1 MSNKRHRL
9 SKKIIAGALAV
20 LFQPSMLLAQTDSNR
35 IAQDNIDRAMRSS
48 PNSAGIPQVNKP
60 IQQSLVLPD
69 LGDSSSISLSP
80 ADERQLGERIMREI
94 RRDPDYSNDFV
105 FYDYLNTIGQ
115 TLVRAAKKDGIPGL
129 DGSGTFAIN
138 FELFGVRDRTINA
151 FALPGGFIG
160 VHTGLIV
167 SAESESEL
175 ASVLGHEIGHVTQ
188 KHIARM
194 YGQQG
199 TNSMIALASLFL
211 AVIAASRNPNAA
223 QGIAMGGQAL
233 AIQNQLSYS
242 RDAEREADRV
252 GFQILQAGGFDVQGM
267 PDFFQRMQRANS
279 IMESGVPG
287 YVRSHPLTTDR
298 IADMQDRVRGLPSR
312 KVLSSVE
319 FYLLKARARLIQTS
333 SSSSY
338 PELKQYFESLA
349 RRPDLPK
356 QLEGNYGL
364 SLLSLKQGRNSD
376 AEAYLQKTRVSLQGL
391 VSQGSPVQK
400 LSLSVESTAIDIMV
414 AKGQHDAALKQIAQV
429 KNIYPRSR
437 ALNVAM
443 VNSQLKTH
451 QYEQA
456 ITWLKVQSKSRPDET
471 LWWSLL
477 SQAYSQS
484 GKRALQHAALAEKYV
499 TEGAWVGAIEQ
510 MKLAK
515 AAGDADFYQ
524 ASEIEARARQIQE
537 AYRQELKNNR
547 GNQPN

>member
-1 MSNKRHRL
+1 MSNKRHL
-9 SKKIIAGALAV
+9 LTKKIIASALAF
-20 LFQPSMLLAQTDSNR
+20 LFQPSMLLAQADSNR

-94 RRDPDYSNDFV
+94 RRDPDYSNDLV

-298 IADMQDRVRGLPSR
+298 IADMQDRVRGLPSK
-312 KVLSSVE
+312 KVFSSVE
-319 FYLLKARARLIQTS
+319 FYLLKARARLVQTTS
-333 SSSSY
+333 SSNY

-349 RRPDLPK
+349 RRSDLPK
-356 QLEGNYGL
+356 QLEGHYGL
-364 SLLSLKQGRNSD
+364 TLLSLKQGRISD
-376 AEAYLQKTRVSLQGL
+376 AENYLQKTKVTLQNL

-400 LSLSVESTAIDIMV
+400 LSLSVETTAIDIMV
-414 AKGQHDAALKQIAQV
+414 AKGQHEAALKQLAQV
-429 KNIYPRSR
+429 KAVYPRSR
-437 ALNVAM
+437 ALNVATI
-443 VNSQLKTH
+443 NAQLKTH
-451 QYEQA
+451 QYDSA
-456 ITWLKVQSKSRPDET
+456 ITWLKAQSKARPDET
-471 LWWSLL
+471 LWWALL
-477 SQAYSQS
+477 AQAYSQS
-484 GKRALQHAALAEKYV
+484 GKKALQHSALAEKYV

-515 AAGDADFYQ
+515 LAGDADFYQ
-524 ASEIEARARQIQE
+524 ASEIDARARQIQE

-547 GNQPN
+547 QNPS

>member
-1 MSNKRHRL
+1 MKNHSL
-9 SKKIIAGALAV
+9 AKKVMAASLAL
-20 LFQPSMLLAQTDSNR
+20 LFQPTLLWAQTDNSR

-48 PNSAGIPQVNKP
+48 PNSAGIPQVNRP
-60 IQQSLVLPD
+60 IQQTLVLPE

-80 ADERQLGERIMREI
+80 SDERQLGERIMREV
-94 RRDPDYSNDFV
+94 RRDPDYSNDLV

-115 TLVRAAKKDGIPGL
+115 ALIRAARKDGVPGL

-211 AVIAASRNPNAA
+211 AVIAASKNPNAA

-252 GFQILQAGGFDVQGM
+252 GFQILQSGGFDVQGM

-298 IADMQDRVRGLPSR
+298 IADMQDRVRGLPSQ
-312 KVLSSVE
+312 KVISSIE
-319 FYLLKARARLIQTS
+319 FYLLKARSRLIQTTS
-333 SSSSY
+333 SSNY

-349 RRPDLPK
+349 RKPDLSK
-356 QLEGNYGL
+356 QLEGQYGL
-364 SLLSLKQGRNSD
+364 TLLSMKQGRLSD
-376 AEAYLQKTRVSLQGL
+376 AEGQLQKTRATLQSL
-391 VSQGSPVQK
+391 VAQGSPIQK
-400 LSLSVESTAIDIMV
+400 YSLAIESTGIDLMM
-414 AKGQHDAALKQIAQV
+414 ANGQTEAALKHLALV
-429 KNIYPRSR
+429 KSIYPRSR
-437 ALNVAM
+437 SLNVAT
-443 VNSQLKTH
+443 VNAQLKTK

-456 ITWLKVQSKSRPDET
+456 ITWLKTQSRSRPDES

-477 SQAYSQS
+477 AQAYSQS
-484 GKRALQHAALAEKYV
+484 GKMALQHAALAEKYV

-515 AAGDADFYQ
+515 LAGDADFYQ
-524 ASEIEARARQIQE
+524 ISEIDARARQIQE

-547 GNQPN
+547 QNQ

>member
-1 MSNKRHRL
+1 MSKKRHFL
-9 SKKIIAGALAV
+9 VKKIIAGSLAF
-20 LFQPSMLLAQTDSNR
+20 LFQPSLLLAQADSNR
-35 IAQDNIDRAMRSS
+35 IAQDNINRAMRSS
-48 PNSAGIPQVNKP
+48 ANAASQAQGTRPV
-60 IQQSLVLPD
+60 QQSLVLPD

-80 ADERQLGERIMREI
+80 SDERLLGERIMREI
-94 RRDPDYSNDFV
+94 RRDPDFSNDLV
-105 FYDYLNTIGQ
+105 FYDYLNMIGQ
-115 TLVRAAKKDGIPGL
+115 TLVGAAKRDGIPGL
-129 DGSGTFAIN
+129 DGASFASN
-138 FELFGVRDRTINA
+138 FELFGVRDRSINA

-167 SAESESEL
+167 SAETESEL
-175 ASVLGHEIGHVTQ
+175 ASVFGHEIGHVTQ

-199 TNSMIALASLFL
+199 TNSMIALASIVL
-211 AVIAASRNPNAA
+211 AVVAASRNPNAA

-233 AIQNQLSYS
+233 AVQNQLSYS

-298 IADMQDRVRGLPSR
+298 IADMQDRVRGLPHK
-312 KVLSSVE
+312 KVHSSIE

-333 SSSSY
+333 SSSNY

-349 RRPDLPK
+349 RRTELHK
-356 QLEGNYGL
+356 QLEGHYGL
-364 SLLSLKQGRNSD
+364 TLLSLKQNRLVD
-376 AEAYLQKTRVSLQGL
+376 AENYFQKTKTTLQSL
-391 VSQGSPVQK
+391 VSQTSPIQK
-400 LSLSVESTAIDIMV
+400 LSLAVETTGIDILV
-414 AKGQHDAALKQIAQV
+414 AKGQHETALKQLAQV
-429 KNIYPRSR
+429 KSVYPRSK
-437 ALNVAM
+437 ALNVATIQA
-443 VNSQLKTH
+443 QLKLH
-451 QYEQA
+451 QYDQA
-456 ITWLKVQSKSRPDET
+456 ITWLKSQSKSRPDET

-477 SQAYSQS
+477 AQAYSLT
-484 GKRALQHAALAEKYV
+484 GKRSLHHAAIAEKYV

-515 AAGDADFYQ
+515 LAGDADFYQ
-524 ASEIEARARQIQE
+524 ASEIDARARQIQE

-547 GNQPN
+547 NSPG

>member
-1 MSNKRHRL
+1 MSNKRHFL
-9 SKKIIAGALAV
+9 AKKIIAASLAC
-20 LFQPSMLLAQTDSNR
+20 LFQPTLLLAQADSNR
-35 IAQDNIDRAMRSS
+35 IAQDNIDHAMRSS
-48 PNSAGIPQVNKP
+48 TNSAGIPQVNKP
-60 IQQSLVLPD
+60 VQQSLVLPD

-80 ADERQLGERIMREI
+80 SDERQLGERIMREI
-94 RRDPDYSNDFV
+94 RRDPDYSNDLV

-138 FELFGVRDRTINA
+138 FELFGVRDRSINA

-160 VHTGLIV
+160 VHTGLVV

-199 TNSMIALASLFL
+199 TNSMIALASIFL

-252 GFQILQAGGFDVQGM
+252 GLQILQSGGFDIQGM

-298 IADMQDRVRGLPSR
+298 IADMQDRVRGLPNK

-333 SSSSY
+333 SASNY

-349 RRPDLPK
+349 RRSDLPK

-364 SLLSLKQGRNSD
+364 SLLSFKQGRIGD
-376 AEAYLQKTRVSLQGL
+376 AETYLQKTRVSLQGL
-391 VSQGSPVQK
+391 VSQNSPVQK
-400 LSLSVESTAIDIMV
+400 LSLSVESTEIDIMV
-414 AKGQHDAALKQIAQV
+414 AKGLHDEALRKIAQV
-429 KNIYPRSR
+429 KSIYPRSR

-443 VNSQLKTH
+443 VNSQLKIQ
-451 QYEQA
+451 QYDQA
-456 ITWLKVQSKSRPDET
+456 ISWLKVQSKSRPDET
-471 LWWSLL
+471 LWWFLL
-477 SQAYSQS
+477 SQAYSQA

-524 ASEIEARARQIQE
+524 ASEIDARARQIQE

-547 GNQPN
+547 ANQPS

>member
-1 MSNKRHRL
+1 MKNHSL
-9 SKKIIAGALAV
+9 AKKVLAAS
-20 LFQPSMLLAQTDSNR
+20 LAFIFQPALIWAQTDNNR

-48 PNSAGIPQVNKP
+48 TNSAGIPQVNRP
-60 IQQSLVLPD
+60 IQQTLVLPE

-80 ADERQLGERIMREI
+80 SDERQLGERIMREI
-94 RRDPDYSNDFV
+94 RRDPDYSNDLV

-115 TLVRAAKKDGIPGL
+115 ALVRAAKKDGVPGL
-129 DGSGTFAIN
+129 DGSGTSLIN
-138 FELFGVRDRTINA
+138 FELFGVRDRSINA

-199 TNSMIALASLFL
+199 TNSMIALASIFL

-252 GFQILQAGGFDVQGM
+252 GFQILQSGGFDVQGM

-298 IADMQDRVRGLPSR
+298 IADMQDRVRGLPSK
-312 KVLSSVE
+312 KVASSIE
-319 FYLLKARARLIQTS
+319 FYLLKARSRLIQTS
-333 SSSSY
+333 SSSNY

-349 RRPDLPK
+349 RKPDLSK
-356 QLEGNYGL
+356 QLEGHYGL
-364 SLLSLKQGRNSD
+364 TLLSMKQGRLSD
-376 AEAYLQKTRVSLQGL
+376 ADSQLQKTRTILQSL
-391 VSQGSPVQK
+391 VSQGSPIQK
-400 LSLSVESTAIDIMV
+400 YSLAIESTSIDLMM
-414 AKGQHDAALKQIAQV
+414 ANSQYEAALKQLALV
-429 KNIYPRSR
+429 KSIYPSSR
-437 ALNVAM
+437 ALSVTTINA
-443 VNSQLKTH
+443 QLKTK

-456 ITWLKVQSKSRPDET
+456 ITWLKNQSRSRPDET

-477 SQAYSQS
+477 AQAYFQS
-484 GKRALQHAALAEKYV
+484 GKKALHHSALAEKYV

-515 AAGDADFYQ
+515 IAGDADFYQ
-524 ASEIEARARQIQE
+524 ISEIDARARQIQE
-537 AYRQELKNNR
+537 SYRQELKNNR
-547 GNQPN
+547 QNQ

>member
-1 MSNKRHRL
+1 MSNKRHL
-9 SKKIIAGALAV
+9 LTKKIIASALAF
-20 LFQPSMLLAQTDSNR
+20 LFQPSMLLAQADSNR

-94 RRDPDYSNDFV
+94 RRDPDYSNDLV

-298 IADMQDRVRGLPSR
+298 IADMQDRVRGLPSK
-312 KVLSSVE
+312 KVFSSVE
-319 FYLLKARARLIQTS
+319 FYLLKARARLVQTTS
-333 SSSSY
+333 SSNY

-349 RRPDLPK
+349 RRSDLPK
-356 QLEGNYGL
+356 QLEGHYGL
-364 SLLSLKQGRNSD
+364 TLLSLKQGRISD
-376 AEAYLQKTRVSLQGL
+376 AENYLQKTKVTLQNL

-400 LSLSVESTAIDIMV
+400 LSLSIESTAIDIMV
-414 AKGQHDAALKQIAQV
+414 AKGQHEAALKQLAQV
-429 KNIYPRSR
+429 KAVYPRSR
-437 ALNVAM
+437 ALNVATI
-443 VNSQLKTH
+443 NAQLKTH
-451 QYEQA
+451 QYDSA
-456 ITWLKVQSKSRPDET
+456 ITWLKAQSKARPDET
-471 LWWSLL
+471 LWWALL
-477 SQAYSQS
+477 AQAYSQS
-484 GKRALQHAALAEKYV
+484 GKKALQHSALAEKYV

-515 AAGDADFYQ
+515 LAGDADFYQ
-524 ASEIEARARQIQE
+524 ASEIDARARQIQE

-547 GNQPN
+547 QNPS

>member
-1 MSNKRHRL
+1 MKNHSL
-9 SKKIIAGALAV
+9 AKKVLAAS
-20 LFQPSMLLAQTDSNR
+20 LAFIFQPALIWAQTDNNR

-48 PNSAGIPQVNKP
+48 TNSAGIPQVNRP
-60 IQQSLVLPD
+60 IQQTLVLPE

-80 ADERQLGERIMREI
+80 SDERQLGERIMREI
-94 RRDPDYSNDFV
+94 RRDPDYSNDLV

-115 TLVRAAKKDGIPGL
+115 ALVRAAKKDGVPGL
-129 DGSGTFAIN
+129 DGSGTSLIN
-138 FELFGVRDRTINA
+138 FELFGVRDRSINA

-199 TNSMIALASLFL
+199 TNSMIALASIFL

-252 GFQILQAGGFDVQGM
+252 GFQILQSGGFDVQGM

-298 IADMQDRVRGLPSR
+298 IADMQDRVRGLPSK
-312 KVLSSVE
+312 KVASSIE
-319 FYLLKARARLIQTS
+319 FYLLKARSRLIQIS
-333 SSSSY
+333 SSSNY

-349 RRPDLPK
+349 RKPDLSK
-356 QLEGNYGL
+356 QLEGHYGL
-364 SLLSLKQGRNSD
+364 TLLSMKQGRLSD
-376 AEAYLQKTRVSLQGL
+376 ADSQLQKTRTILQSL
-391 VSQGSPVQK
+391 VSQGSPIQK
-400 LSLSVESTAIDIMV
+400 YSLAIESTSIDLMM
-414 AKGQHDAALKQIAQV
+414 ANSQYEAALKQLALV
-429 KNIYPRSR
+429 KSIYPSSR
-437 ALNVAM
+437 ALGVTTINA
-443 VNSQLKTH
+443 QLKTK

-456 ITWLKVQSKSRPDET
+456 ITWLKNQSRSRPDET

-477 SQAYSQS
+477 AQVYFQS
-484 GKRALQHAALAEKYV
+484 GKKALHHSALAEKYV

-515 AAGDADFYQ
+515 IAGDADFYQ
-524 ASEIEARARQIQE
+524 ISEIDARARQIQE
-537 AYRQELKNNR
+537 SYRQELKNNR
-547 GNQPN
+547 QNQ

>member
-9 SKKIIAGALAV
+9 SKKIIASALAF

-94 RRDPDYSNDFV
+94 RRDPDYSNDLV

-456 ITWLKVQSKSRPDET
+456 ISWLKVQSKSRPDET

-524 ASEIEARARQIQE
+524 ASEIDARARQIQE

-547 GNQPN
+547 QNPS